1 MPSDWSDP
9 EKAEREL
16 ARREGREPD
25 GPQPDTQ
32 GLAEILPAI
41 RRLLERL
48 EAETA
53 SQTEDIAALGAMLAR
68 IDARQAERQQAPQ
81 DNASVA
87 EIAGAEG
94 RITAHIDRLAGHIE
108 PTALAMPEIW
118 NLAKAAAAVP
128 GGLAKLLEA
137 VEGFEKRQRELAGKT
152 SDHTLGLVRF
162 EGRLALKLDEAT
174 GDMAERFQGEAQ
186 GVREGMERTAAIV
199 VERRRLSKRLRWIVA
214 GAILLGVLAC
224 TAASVWMQWELEFV
238 TPQTSTGGSLTPE
251 TARAWWTSPRSPP
264 ASRCAT

>member
-25 GPQPDTQ
+25 RPQADLPD
-32 GLAEILPAI
+32 LAEILPAM

-68 IDARQAERQQAPQ
+68 IDARLAERRPAQQAPP

-94 RITAHIDRLAGHIE
+94 RITAHIDRLVDRIE

-137 VEGFEKRQRELAGKT
+137 VEELEKRQRELAGKT

-162 EGRLALKLDEAT
+162 EGRLARKLDEAT
-174 GDMAERFQGEAQ
+174 GDLAGQFQAEAQ

-199 VERRRLSKRLRWIVA
+199 LERRRLSKRLCWIVA
-214 GAILLGVLAC
+214 GAILIGMLAC
-224 TAASVWMQWELEFV
+224 SAAGVWMQWELLLV
-238 TPQTSTGGSLTPE
+238 TPK
-251 TARAWWTSPRSPP
+251 
-264 ASRCAT
+264 